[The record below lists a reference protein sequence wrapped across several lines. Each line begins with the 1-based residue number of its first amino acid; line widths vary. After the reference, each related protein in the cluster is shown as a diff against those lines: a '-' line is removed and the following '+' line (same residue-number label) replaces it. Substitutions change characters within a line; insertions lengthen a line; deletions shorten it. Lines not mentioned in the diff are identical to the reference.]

1 MAKRQMSM
9 LSFIPVHIKKSK
21 VEENQSHHA
30 YDRDDKRKIKSEWF
44 SQFQWLQ
51 HKNLM
56 FFCQVCIDGK
66 KTNILTRGKSS
77 EKPKNDDFTKHES
90 TGTRTFLNDTMI
102 FISISPE
109 IA

>member
-9 LSFIPVHIKKSK
+9 LSFIPDHIKKSK

-56 FFCQVCIDGK
+56 FFRQVCIDGK
-66 KTNILTRGKSS
+66 KTNIFTRGKLS
-77 EKPKNDDFTKHES
+77 EKPKNHDFTKHES

-102 FISISPE
+102 SISISPE
-109 IA
+109 IV